1 LRKIWEA
8 MALFV
13 IGIIFVGIISEA
25 IKPFL
30 PLIGL
35 VVSFLLVGTVVVV
48 VIRFIARRKSW

>member
-35 VVSFLLVGTVVVV
+35 VVSFLLVGTVVVMV
-48 VIRFIARRKSW
+48 VRFIARRKSW